1 MAAEYGRSSILH
13 DVWVGLCT
21 HSVGL
26 GGAWSRRLALV
37 SRGAEPAPGE
47 ILPAR
52 ASSECSMAGG
62 AGRAGRGARGRQG
75 PRAERSRRPS
85 AAAAPR
91 GAPAFSDTPEPE
103 PPTLYLLS
111 GSSTVTFMSLSL
123 KNRYLALVESSDAL
137 RALVCRSTFG
147 LAHLLDVSRH

>member
-1 MAAEYGRSSILH
+1 MTCVGNNGSRVSSISG
-13 DVWVGLCT
+13 DECCMGT

-26 GGAWSRRLALV
+26 GGAWRRRLALV
-37 SRGAEPAPGE
+37 SRGAPGE

-75 PRAERSRRPS
+75 PRAERSRRPN

-103 PPTLYLLS
+103 PPTLYLRS

-123 KNRYLALVESSDAL
+123 KNRDLALI
-137 RALVCRSTFG
+137 
-147 LAHLLDVSRH
+147 